1 MRVSDDIH
9 HKLKLKTLKEDI
21 SIQELLSNY
30 IDEYLKDESSIKDPL
45 FQDLYL
51 SEQEIKTVKE
61 FLRKYKDLSDKEKE

>member
-21 SIQELLSNY
+21 SIQELFSNY

>member
-61 FLRKYKDLSDKEKE
+61 FLRKYKYLSDKEKE